1 MPLRRPAHAIFETL
15 SYKPADGLFE
25 SQARMTEEVI
35 AIEIL
40 QLVDQLEAVL
50 NRGWRVPFTSSLVV
64 DEEECLRLIDQM
76 RMSVPDEIRQAQRII
91 QQRDYILVQAEEQA
105 RQIINEAQARSA
117 SSSSL
122 QSALSEHEVV
132 KAAQQRAAS
141 ILAEA
146 RRRQEEMRKEADDYA
161 LNVLRELSRHLEA
174 ILTQVNNGIKAL
186 SSLSSSHDS
195 PAGEQHSDKG

>member
-1 MPLRRPAHAIFETL
+1 MPADLQTTL
-15 SYKPADGLFE
+15 SAIGLPE
-25 SQARMTEEVI
+25 GQMGISGEVI

-50 NRGWRVPFTSSLVV
+50 NRGWRVPFTSSLLV

-105 RQIINEAQARSA
+105 RQIISEAQAKSA

-122 QSALSEHEVV
+122 QSVLAEHEVV

-161 LNVLRELSRHLEA
+161 LNVLRELSRHLEL

-186 SSLSSSHDS
+186 SSSQSSHSSSIE
-195 PAGEQHSDKG
+195 EQHGDQG

>member
-1 MPLRRPAHAIFETL
+1 
-15 SYKPADGLFE
+15 
-25 SQARMTEEVI
+25 MTEEVI

-105 RQIINEAQARSA
+105 RQIINEAQAKSA

-186 SSLSSSHDS
+186 SSLSSSHGS
-195 PAGEQHSDKG
+195 SAGEQHSDKG

>member
-1 MPLRRPAHAIFETL
+1 M
-15 SYKPADGLFE
+15 
-25 SQARMTEEVI
+25 I

-91 QQRDYILVQAEEQA
+91 QQRDYILTQAEEQA
-105 RQIINEAQARSA
+105 RQIIGEAQARSA
-117 SSSSL
+117 SSSSI

-141 ILAEA
+141 IIAEA

-161 LNVLRELSRHLEA
+161 LSVLRELNRHLEA
-174 ILTQVNNGIKAL
+174 VLAQVNNGIKAL
-186 SSLSSSHDS
+186 SSSQSSHGS
-195 PAGEQHSDKG
+195 SAAEQHDDRG